1 MHLMTSHPS
10 SELRSR
16 LIELI
21 DQLHI
26 SVWAEAFKAGGEA
39 TREAILR
46 AAQAPDP
53 LTAEP
58 ATPEPPS
65 PAPEP
70 EPGAQAPRESVGRI
84 EEHRSGLR
92 RLRLPT
98 TSAPSTR
105 AVLAAP
111 SEVGF
116 ALQGE
121 IVAEIARQKAEQ
133 KHAG

>member
-1 MHLMTSHPS
+1 MISHAS
-10 SELRSR
+10 NELRSR

-21 DQLHI
+21 DQLHM

-39 TREAILR
+39 MREVILR

-58 ATPEPPS
+58 PTPEPSS

-70 EPGAQAPRESVGRI
+70 EPEPGAHAPRESMGRI
-84 EEHRSGLR
+84 EEYRSGLR
-92 RLRLPT
+92 RLRLPSK
-98 TSAPSTR
+98 SAPSTIE
-105 AVLAAP
+105 VLAAP

-116 ALQGE
+116 ALQRQV
-121 IVAEIARQKAEQ
+121 VAEIARQKAEQ
-133 KHAG
+133 EHAR

>member
-1 MHLMTSHPS
+1 MNSHPS

-21 DQLHI
+21 DQLHM

-39 TREAILR
+39 KREAILR

-58 ATPEPPS
+58 PTLESPS
-65 PAPEP
+65 PMAEP
-70 EPGAQAPRESVGRI
+70 EPGARAPSESVGRF
-84 EEHRSGLR
+84 EEHRSELR
-92 RLRLPT
+92 RLRLPS

-105 AVLAAP
+105 EVLAAP

>member
-1 MHLMTSHPS
+1 MISHAS
-10 SELRSR
+10 NELRSR

-21 DQLHI
+21 DQLHM

-39 TREAILR
+39 MREAILR

-53 LTAEP
+53 LAAEP
-58 ATPEPPS
+58 PTPESQS
-65 PAPEP
+65 PIPEG
-70 EPGAQAPRESVGRI
+70 EPGVHASRESVSRI
-84 EEHRSGLR
+84 DEHRGELR
-92 RLRLPT
+92 RLRLKPSA
-98 TSAPSTR
+98 SAPSGIE
-105 AVLAAP
+105 VLAAP

-133 KHAG
+133 EHEG